1 MLGRFGLVVLL
12 SCNSCCLRDGTGAT
26 SVSVSVSVSSSP
38 PSWPPHAWTRY
49 YYGVIGFQHQQ
60 RRSPRARR
68 VPPDA
73 ATVSRRSCCID
84 GRASSDD
91 AAGLS
96 TGDHGSNSR
105 EKEDAVDDDDYDDN
119 DDDDEDGR
127 RTEIAPG
134 PPPPP
139 PPYDG
144 AALAHAVFADNP
156 LSFYTNQQAANAN
169 KAARRKILGRRKT
182 VDHIRGEYM
191 SKYPNSRSFSSSS
204 WFQKLAE
211 DIGARTTSVQRYYEA
226 FAANVKIEQLLD
238 EREILALDGSDEVEE
253 FRRLRVLGGVPTGAR
268 LYHDL
273 RSSAASRPRDYR
285 LCYVLGPSGSGK
297 TFFALQHVRH
307 FCNDD
312 DNGQQLPSALLYIRP
327 AEFSEQVDM
336 ARPEAPHEMVQI
348 LRQRLQERIRS
359 ALRRVW
365 DPAAQPL
372 DMHLSLVLD
381 EAGNTS
387 LRSFFDDRQRM
398 VCLMDELALAQLA
411 RSFVVVVVGTNV
423 QGHAFD
429 STNEVHV
436 VRMRPWT
443 RDDLVAVLAKNR
455 RRLRSGS
462 DKDPTMALADAVCAI
477 PLLNALTSN
486 GRTTCFLIETI
497 VEALLSDRRTSSEE
511 ETSWLALLS
520 ERRSAIAEVVVR
532 RYSHSNA
539 LATLEDGPSQRM
551 RVGAWILGALS
562 RLNVDDAT
570 TPLQLDGLCR
580 RERSIAA
587 LLYQE
592 YILKSGTGLVLAP
605 KQRFSTSLTPALAI
619 VLFDLLGVLSFVLAG
634 SNGGAEEAAV
644 LYAARQWV
652 LRCWTKHAGQINRLQ
667 KQYDPDRDRKSLIEF
682 ESGLGS
688 ARTRYE
694 LDRDVLEATFGLS
707 LKQLRLYRLPRQIQS
722 PETTAVRI
730 PMVPKDS
737 ILVNAEKASFAD
749 VIAPYTFIQARYST
763 APRKMMMLDLPA
775 ELRKCS
781 LLRECDDTRV
791 LRGLV
796 AVWQGTL
803 PANTSEDDDVE
814 HGLELEPAQ
823 LNDDSV
829 DSCEPWW
836 KQQSKSYPENLI
848 TYSAP
853 FDGVS
858 YVRISVNSTLALPTL
873 PGERKIAFLLSTNV
887 RRINASLSDS
897 DHVLLTE
904 DSLNEF
910 NEVDATKLTN
920 SAPWTKF
927 LETVREHVSVQFLF
941 TRCD

>member
-1 MLGRFGLVVLL
+1 M
-12 SCNSCCLRDGTGAT
+12 
-26 SVSVSVSVSSSP
+26 
-38 PSWPPHAWTRY
+38 
-49 YYGVIGFQHQQ
+49 
-60 RRSPRARR
+60 
-68 VPPDA
+68 
-73 ATVSRRSCCID
+73 
-84 GRASSDD
+84 
-91 AAGLS
+91 
-96 TGDHGSNSR
+96 
-105 EKEDAVDDDDYDDN
+105 EDAVDDDYDDN
-119 DDDDEDGR
+119 DDDDDDEDDDR
-127 RTEIAPG
+127 RNEPAPA
-134 PPPPP
+134 PPPP

-144 AALAHAVFADNP
+144 AALALAVFADNP
-156 LSFYTNQQAANAN
+156 LSFYTNQESANAN
-169 KAARRKILGRRKT
+169 EALRRKILGRRKT

-211 DIGARTTSVQRYYEA
+211 DIGARTTSVERYYEA
-226 FAANVKIEQLLD
+226 AAARVKIEQLLD

-253 FRRLRVLGGVPTGAR
+253 FRRLRLPGGVPTGAR

-273 RSSAASRPRDYR
+273 LQSAAAASRRPRKQHR

-297 TFFALQHVRH
+297 TFFALQHGRN

-312 DNGQQLPSALLYIRP
+312 GNGQQLPSALLYVRP

-336 ARPEAPHEMVQI
+336 ARPEASRAMVQI

-365 DPAAQPL
+365 DPAAHPL
-372 DMHLSLVLD
+372 DMHLSFVLD
-381 EAGNTS
+381 EAGNKS
-387 LRSFFDDRQRM
+387 LRNFFDDRQRM
-398 VCLMDELALAQLA
+398 VRLMDELALAKLA
-411 RSFVVVVVGTNV
+411 SSFVVVVAGTGV

-429 STNEVHV
+429 STNEVYV

-462 DKDPTMALADAVCAI
+462 DKDPTQPLADAICAI
-477 PLLNALTSN
+477 PLLYALTSN

-497 VEALLSDRRTSSEE
+497 EALLSDRRASSEE

-520 ERRSAIAEVVVR
+520 ERRAAIAEAAVR
-532 RYSHSNA
+532 LYSHSNG

-570 TPLQLDGLCR
+570 TPLQLDGLCAG
-580 RERSIAA
+580 ERSIAA

-592 YILKSGTGLVLAP
+592 HIQRSGTGLALVP
-605 KQRFSTSLTPALAI
+605 TQRFSTSVTPAIAV
-619 VLFDLLGVLSFVLAG
+619 VLFDLLGVLSFGLAG

-652 LRCWTKHAGQINRLQ
+652 LRCWTKHAEQINRLQ
-667 KQYDPDRDRKSLIEF
+667 KKYDPHRDRKSLTEF

-694 LDRDVLEATFGLS
+694 LDRDALEATFGLS
-707 LKQLRLYRLPRQIQS
+707 LKQLRLFRLPSQIQP
-722 PETTAVRI
+722 PETTDVRI

-737 ILVNAEKASFAD
+737 ILVNAEKATFAD
-749 VIAPYTFIQARYST
+749 VIAPYTLIQARYST
-763 APRKMMMLDLPA
+763 TPRKMMTLDLPA

-791 LRGLV
+791 LRGLL

-803 PANTSEDDDVE
+803 PANTSEGEAVE
-814 HGLELEPAQ
+814 EGLELEPAQ
-823 LNDDSV
+823 LDDDSV

-836 KQQSKSYPENLI
+836 KQQSMSYPENLI
-848 TYSAP
+848 TYSEP

-858 YVRISVNSTLALPTL
+858 YVRISVNTTLALPTL
-873 PGERKIAFLLSTNV
+873 PGDRKIAFILSTNV

-910 NEVDATKLTN
+910 NEVDATKLIN
-920 SAPWTKF
+920 SAPWKKF
-927 LETVREHVSVQFLF
+927 LETVRENVSVQFLF